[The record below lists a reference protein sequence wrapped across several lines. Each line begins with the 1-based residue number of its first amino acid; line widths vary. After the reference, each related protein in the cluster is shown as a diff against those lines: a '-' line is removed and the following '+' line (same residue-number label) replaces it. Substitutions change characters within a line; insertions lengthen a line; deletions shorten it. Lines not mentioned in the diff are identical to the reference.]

1 MLLYLSLKV
10 YTDKVYTPI
19 FFQQEMK
26 EQADLLINKV
36 FPFDIWCVSSLS
48 YEEHLHEFWVWPLES
63 IHMKTPTWIYYW

>member
-48 YEEHLHEFWVWPLES
+48 YEEHLHEF
-63 IHMKTPTWIYYW
+63 